1 MPKEDTLYIDDEGVK
16 RGYYVYFHKNKST
29 GEVFYIGKGSGD
41 RAWDKTRRNKLWRS
55 EVEKLSDGWD
65 IEIIKRNLSENEAF
79 YYEEKFIQSAG
90 GSRAEGGGLTNW
102 VPGGEHPSSLK
113 IEIPIEL
120 SSDEQKNYE
129 SKIYKKY
136 SRKEQEVIAE
146 SINKTLVSLTE
157 RLDELESEGDSDGNE
172 MLSDSSSMAIIIFG
186 HLPDVS
192 DDFKRR
198 RISWKDFC
206 VDIEKSLAEIE
217 DEMEYKDEVHEKV
230 LSIYKSTNQFLK
242 SIIKKLV

>member
-1 MPKEDTLYIDDEGVK
+1 
-16 RGYYVYFHKNKST
+16 
-29 GEVFYIGKGSGD
+29 
-41 RAWDKTRRNKLWRS
+41 
-55 EVEKLSDGWD
+55 
-65 IEIIKRNLSENEAF
+65 
-79 YYEEKFIQSAG
+79 
-90 GSRAEGGGLTNW
+90 
-102 VPGGEHPSSLK
+102 
-113 IEIPIEL
+113 
-120 SSDEQKNYE
+120 
-129 SKIYKKY
+129 
-136 SRKEQEVIAE
+136 
-146 SINKTLVSLTE
+146 
-157 RLDELESEGDSDGNE
+157 EGDSDGNE